1 MSDFGAALTAY
12 KRDDTSFSSTQLS
25 ELSKRLKKIIRK
37 KELVNAENEAYN
49 HRFERLDQEA
59 NAFVRVSEYYFDG
72 EEEIDAEAL
81 AEVKEVESEDL
92 KIMIKK
98 LSKHFPKYTFEAHV
112 GEWK

>member
-12 KRDDTSFSSTQLS
+12 KRDETSFSST
-25 ELSKRLKKIIRK
+25 RK
-37 KELVNAENEAYN
+37 KELVNAENEPYN

-72 EEEIDAEAL
+72 DEEIDAEAL
-81 AEVKEVESEDL
+81 SETKELESEDIT
-92 KIMIKK
+92 IMIKK
-98 LSKHFPKYTFEAHV
+98 LSKHFPKFIFEGHV